1 MSRLV
6 IKNVGPIKF
15 IDINL
20 NKINV
25 FIGPQSSGKS
35 TIAKIVS
42 FCSWLEK
49 KRDTTEVVA
58 ATTGLRK
65 ELERYHRMKGY
76 FSDDSSILY
85 IGDNVAFALNCEEPL
100 DLPEQFM
107 DVTGVSF
114 CKEEGLIYVVE
125 KKVNPKVVYI
135 PAERNFVSV
144 LPDARKYAEEQ
155 DGLLNFIT
163 DWLESKRHYLT
174 DKRLQM
180 LNLGISY
187 YYNEEKD
194 RDVLHLAEPQ
204 QSISLNQASSGM
216 QSLVPLLVLLDWFAE
231 GIYEHNKPYSPEEVI
246 KIKDILANLSKDK
259 EGQEQSQLVD
269 RLRDFVEGKG
279 YTHTQ
284 FIIEEPEQNLFPKTQ
299 VEFLYALLSIINHG
313 HPHRLVLTTHS
324 PYILYAL
331 NNCLLA
337 YLVQEKI
344 DEKEETLA
352 VEAMKYG
359 LNPELVSVWQ
369 IDDGYL
375 RNDKGTANETIQDE
389 QGLIRK
395 NYFNN
400 VMKDVMGQFNELLNY
415 YD

>member
-1 MSRLV
+1 MSRLM
-6 IKNVGPIKF
+6 IRNVGPIKF

-58 ATTGLRK
+58 ATKGLRK

-107 DVTGVSF
+107 DATSISF
-114 CKEEGLIYVVE
+114 CKEEALIYVVE

-174 DKRLQM
+174 DKRLQV

-216 QSLVPLLVLLDWFAE
+216 QSLVPLLVLLDWFAK

-337 YLVQEKI
+337 YLVQENI
-344 DEKEETLA
+344 DKKETLA
-352 VEAMKYG
+352 VEAMRHG
-359 LNPELVSVWQ
+359 LNPKLVSVWQ

-400 VMKDVMGQFNELLNY
+400 VMKDVMGEFNELLNY